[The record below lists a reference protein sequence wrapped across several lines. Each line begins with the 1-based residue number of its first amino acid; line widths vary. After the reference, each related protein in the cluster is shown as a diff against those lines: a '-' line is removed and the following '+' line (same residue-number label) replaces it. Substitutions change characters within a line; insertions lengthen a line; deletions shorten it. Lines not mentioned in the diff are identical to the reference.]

1 LVTCRR
7 RRRRRRRRNT
17 HRYSTRSKDM
27 MTMVMFRPY
36 RDAAF
41 SLKQLINKFSKMR
54 AIKCSLHLYCVHR
67 RLLKAMQHAQQLQR
81 VSQ

>member
-1 LVTCRR
+1 
-7 RRRRRRRRNT
+7 
-17 HRYSTRSKDM
+17 
-27 MTMVMFRPY
+27 MVMFRPY

-41 SLKQLINKFSKMR
+41 SLKQVINKFSTMR

-81 VSQ
+81 VSQSARTMSPRQLLPRRRRL